1 MVHSNNRSLDLCSG
15 AASGFSGCVLNET
28 SVLVW
33 AMLTAP
39 HSRRR
44 DVNSVIQCSFMS
56 LHINSVFATAC
67 LEVVCGILGKERAG
81 AGRGRKAGEGED
93 AKRHLRYNATV

>member
-1 MVHSNNRSLDLCSG
+1 MVHSNNKSLDLCSG
-15 AASGFSGCVLNET
+15 AAPGFSGCVLNET

-39 HSRRR
+39 HSRRC
-44 DVNSVIQCSFMS
+44 DVNSITQCSLVS
-56 LHINSVFATAC
+56 LYINSAFATAC
-67 LEVVCGILGKERAG
+67 LELVCGILGMECAG
-81 AGRGRKAGEGED
+81 AGRGGKAGEGEE